1 MAEMDGPNPAIERGV
16 ASVPSRIGF
25 GPVQVSDGVH
35 TVGGGLRPATDSRRW
50 NGVCEPGSVP
60 PSRRRRAVPVL
71 VTGAPAAPS
80 SPQFQGARMATRQT
94 LPVLPL
100 RGTVIFP
107 GITAPIAAGRPATL
121 RAIEAALKG
130 DRLVFAVAQRD
141 NADEPTPDIL
151 YSMGVVARIGQ
162 IQRGL
167 GGVQLLLQGEARATA
182 LQFSENDGYFSATI
196 LPSEEMPPL
205 DENDPVFEALH
216 KETRERA
223 AELGERRGLPEEVV
237 HQVLDNV
244 TEPGRFAD
252 LVAGYID
259 LTVAEKQGLL
269 ETLSVEERLRRVL
282 VLVQRQIGM
291 LEAQD
296 EIKSAVQEE
305 LGERQREMYLREQL
319 KAIQKELGDE
329 DQSKEV
335 EELREKLGKL
345 PLPKEARAEVE
356 RELGRLERAG
366 RESMEAQVIRT
377 YLEWIAELPWG
388 ERSDDNLD
396 LPHATEV
403 LDEDH
408 YGLQD
413 VKDRV
418 LEFLAVR
425 QLRARQLADE
435 MEKTGEVPAARLR
448 VDSDDANPALGSE
461 DGDRQITD
469 TREAKARA
477 MARGPILLF
486 IGPPGVGKTSIAKSI
501 ARALGREYVRVA
513 LGGARDEA
521 DIRGHRRTYVG
532 AMPGRII
539 QGMKQAGTKNPV
551 FLLDE
556 VDKLGTS
563 FQGDPASALLEVLD
577 PAQNDSF
584 TDHYLGIPFDLSE
597 VLFIATA
604 NFIQNIP
611 GPLLDRME
619 VVEFSGY
626 TEREKAEIAKKYLIP
641 RQLEE
646 SGLGNRGLTISDD
659 AVMSVVSRYTRESGV
674 RQLERQLGAVARKI
688 ARRVAS
694 GDSSIL
700 DDHVVD
706 VDEVR
711 DLLGRPRVH
720 PERAQEANEVGMAT
734 GMYYTPMG
742 GDIMFV
748 EASVRRFYGGQPAG
762 EAPSGPGGP
771 VSLILTGQL
780 GDVMKESARA
790 AFTFATNNA
799 SRLGIPRDRL
809 GAIEAHIHVPAGA
822 IPKDGPSAGIA
833 IATALVSEMS
843 DRPVR
848 RDVAMTGEI
857 TLRGRVL
864 PIGGVKEKVLGAHR
878 AGIKDVIIPKANEA
892 DLEDVPEEVREQL
905 TFHPVETL
913 EEVLAIALLP
923 AEAAEPREEKLEAV
937 GA

>member
-1 MAEMDGPNPAIERGV
+1 MA
-16 ASVPSRIGF
+16 
-25 GPVQVSDGVH
+25 Q
-35 TVGGGLRPATDSRRW
+35 
-50 NGVCEPGSVP
+50 
-60 PSRRRRAVPVL
+60 
-71 VTGAPAAPS
+71 
-80 SPQFQGARMATRQT
+80 RQT

-107 GITAPIAAGRPATL
+107 GLTQPIAAGRPSTL
-121 RAIEAALKG
+121 RAIESALKS

-141 NADEPTPDIL
+141 NAEEPTADIL
-151 YSMGVVARIGQ
+151 YSMGVIARIGQ

-167 GGVQLLLQGEARATA
+167 GGVQLLLQGEQRATA
-182 LQFSENDGYFSATI
+182 LQYSSADGFLSAVI
-196 LPSEEMPPL
+196 VPAEEMSPQT
-205 DENDPVFEALH
+205 ENDPAFTALQ

-237 HQVLDNV
+237 HQVLDSV

-252 LVAGYID
+252 LVAGYIE
-259 LTVAEKQGLL
+259 LPVPEKQGLL

-282 VLVQRQIGM
+282 VHVQRQVGL
-291 LEAQD
+291 LEAQED
-296 EIKSAVQEE
+296 IKSQVQEE

-319 KAIQKELGDE
+319 KAIQKELGD
-329 DQSKEV
+329 DDSSKEIT
-335 EELREKLGKL
+335 ELRDKLSKL
-345 PLPKEARAEVE
+345 ELPKEARAEVE

-377 YLEWIAELPWG
+377 YLEWIAELPWNT
-388 ERSDDNLD
+388 RSDDQLE
-396 LPHATEV
+396 LKRAETV
-403 LDEDH
+403 LEEDH
-408 YGLQD
+408 YGLKD

-425 QLRARQLADE
+425 QLRAQQLAE
-435 MEKTGEVPAARLR
+435 EVEKTGEVPAAKLFA
-448 VDSDDANPALGSE
+448 DKDDATPSLVASE
-461 DGDRQITD
+461 ATDRLITD
-469 TREAKARA
+469 KSEAKSRA
-477 MARGPILLF
+477 MAKGPILLF

-501 ARALGREYVRVA
+501 ARSLGREYVRVA

-539 QGMKQAGTKNPV
+539 QGLKQAGTKNPV

-563 FQGDPASALLEVLD
+563 YQGDPSSALLEVLD
-577 PAQNDSF
+577 PAQNDTF

-604 NFIQNIP
+604 NFVQNIP

-619 VVEFSGY
+619 VVDFAGY
-626 TEREKAEIAKKYLIP
+626 TEREKAEIAKKYLLP

-646 SGLGNRGLTISDD
+646 SGLSDKNITFTDD
-659 AVMSVVSRYTRESGV
+659 AIMSVVSNYTRESGV
-674 RQLERQLGAVARKI
+674 RQLERQIGAVARKLARKI
-688 ARRVAS
+688 AAS
-694 GDSSIL
+694 EQVE
-700 DDHVVD
+700 HTVD
-706 VDEVR
+706 ADTVR
-711 DLLGRPRVH
+711 ELLGRPRVH
-720 PERAQEANEVGMAT
+720 PEHALPESEVGIAT

-748 EASVRRFYGGQPAG
+748 EASIRRYYGNRESDTSTQV
-762 EAPSGPGGP
+762 GPGGA

-790 AFTFATNNA
+790 AFTYATNNA
-799 SRLGIPRDRL
+799 AKLGIPRDRL

-833 IATALVSEMS
+833 IATALVSEMA

-848 RDVAMTGEI
+848 QDVAMTGEI

-864 PIGGVKEKVLGAHR
+864 PIGGLKEKVLGAHR
-878 AGIKDVIIPKANEA
+878 AGIKVIIIPKGNEA
-892 DLEDVPEEVREQL
+892 DIEDVPEEVRNVLE
-905 TFHPVETL
+905 FHPVETL
-913 EEVLAIALLP
+913 NEVLRIALVP
-923 AEAAEPREEKLEAV
+923 AEPGEQARPLEMKEVA
-937 GA
+937 